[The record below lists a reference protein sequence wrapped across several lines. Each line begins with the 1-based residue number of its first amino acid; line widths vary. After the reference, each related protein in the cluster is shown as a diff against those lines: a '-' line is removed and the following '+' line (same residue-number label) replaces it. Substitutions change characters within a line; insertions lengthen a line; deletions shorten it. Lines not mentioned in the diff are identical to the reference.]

1 MAANRLN
8 AQKRRGPRTSIG
20 KMRAS
25 RNATILHT
33 CVKIEDAAKA
43 LSDGDSNPEL
53 FEQALIIAE
62 NDLLLRSVRT
72 HRVVCIERLRDVT
85 AIALVKGDNALDRAT
100 ARRRVS
106 ELAWKRTSTNQNF
119 TRSES
124 R

>member
-85 AIALVKGDNALDRAT
+85 AIALVKGDNALDRDT
-100 ARRRVS
+100 AR
-106 ELAWKRTSTNQNF
+106 K
-119 TRSES
+119 
-124 R
+124 